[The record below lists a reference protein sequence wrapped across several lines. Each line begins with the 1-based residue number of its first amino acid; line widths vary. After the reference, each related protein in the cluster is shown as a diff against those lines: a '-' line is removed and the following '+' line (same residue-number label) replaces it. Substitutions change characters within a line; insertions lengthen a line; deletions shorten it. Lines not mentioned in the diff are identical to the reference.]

1 MYINIFNQ
9 LVHSIAN
16 KLITISFPG
25 AAFTLFYC
33 YINDTSII
41 YCVNRLEYIL
51 LYYFFTAYG
60 IYVAVY
66 F

>member
-1 MYINIFNQ
+1 MYINTFNQ
-9 LVHSIAN
+9 LVDTIAN

-33 YINDTSII
+33 YINDISVI
-41 YCVNRLEYIL
+41 YCFSRLEYIL
-51 LYYFFTAYG
+51 LYNLFTAYG